1 MENLKGKKFR
11 NRLLKGNLSNIIKA
25 VHSWF
30 HTCRINLQDITA
42 DKRHTHLCSLSLLI
56 SVFMVAHA
64 TLAKNAPS
72 FIPSFPPL
80 LVMSADWSLDF
91 DEAVCVLCMTM
102 VSALFFSG
110 AQGEYA
116 GLAAIKAYLNSKGES
131 SRSVSVLER
140 AKVTGLQSWLII
152 LFYPTQNYFKLE
164 SLVSARKWNPF
175 LI

>member
-1 MENLKGKKFR
+1 M
-11 NRLLKGNLSNIIKA
+11 
-25 VHSWF
+25 
-30 HTCRINLQDITA
+30 QDITA

-72 FIPSFPPL
+72 FIPSFPL

-91 DEAVCVLCMTM
+91 DEAVCVLCMIM

-140 AKVTGLQSWLII
+140 AKV
-152 LFYPTQNYFKLE
+152 
-164 SLVSARKWNPF
+164 
-175 LI
+175 

>member
-11 NRLLKGNLSNIIKA
+11 SQLLKGNHSNIIKA

-42 DKRHTHLCSLSLLI
+42 DKRHTHLCSLSPLI
-56 SVFMVAHA
+56 SVFMVEHA

-72 FIPSFPPL
+72 FSPSFPPL

-91 DEAVCVLCMTM
+91 DEAVCVICMTM

-140 AKVTGLQSWLII
+140 AKV
-152 LFYPTQNYFKLE
+152 
-164 SLVSARKWNPF
+164 
-175 LI
+175 

>member
-1 MENLKGKKFR
+1 MP
-11 NRLLKGNLSNIIKA
+11 
-25 VHSWF
+25 H
-30 HTCRINLQDITA
+30 ITA
-42 DKRHTHLCSLSLLI
+42 DKRHTHLCSLSPLI
-56 SVFMVAHA
+56 SGSVFMVEHA

-80 LVMSADWSLDF
+80 LVMSVDWSLDF
-91 DEAVCVLCMTM
+91 DEAVCVICMTM

-140 AKVTGLQSWLII
+140 TKV
-152 LFYPTQNYFKLE
+152 
-164 SLVSARKWNPF
+164 
-175 LI
+175 

>member
-1 MENLKGKKFR
+1 M
-11 NRLLKGNLSNIIKA
+11 
-25 VHSWF
+25 
-30 HTCRINLQDITA
+30 QDITA
-42 DKRHTHLCSLSLLI
+42 DKRHTHLLS
-56 SVFMVAHA
+56 VTAYQCVHA

-72 FIPSFPPL
+72 FIPSFPL

-140 AKVTGLQSWLII
+140 AKV
-152 LFYPTQNYFKLE
+152 
-164 SLVSARKWNPF
+164 
-175 LI
+175 